1 MAGDRAS
8 WETAIRP
15 GERPAG
21 QPAADMMVKD
31 GKFSKKAAGRRQ
43 FLFDS
48 ARMACGV
55 GMLGLGLGLYAK
67 QSKALPALALRP
79 PGALAEED
87 FLGACI
93 RCGMCVRDCPYN
105 TLELARP
112 ETPVATGTPFFTAR
126 SIPCEMCEDIPCVKA
141 CPTTALDH
149 RLTDINQAKM
159 GIAVLIDHETCL
171 NFLGLRCDVCY
182 RVCPVIDKAITL
194 EKLPNPRTGRH
205 AMFLPTVHSEH
216 CTGCGKCEKS
226 CVLEEAAIRIL
237 PPRLAKGELGH
248 HYRLGW
254 EEQNKAGRSLIDESK
269 MIDLPDRL
277 PEGATLPGHYDPA
290 SGQRAPARGL
300 VGAEGGIISGPPPG
314 PEGKP

>member
-1 MAGDRAS
+1 MATTNSKFPKSG
-8 WETAIRP
+8 
-15 GERPAG
+15 
-21 QPAADMMVKD
+21 AA
-31 GKFSKKAAGRRQ
+31 RRQ
-43 FLFDS
+43 FIFDT
-48 ARMACGV
+48 AKMACGV

-67 QSKALPALALRP
+67 QAKALPALALRP
-79 PGALAEED
+79 PGALPESD

-93 RCGMCVRDCPYN
+93 RCGLCVRDCPYN

-112 ETPVATGTPFFTAR
+112 ETPVATGTPYFTAR
-126 SIPCEMCEDIPCVKA
+126 NIPCEMCEDIPCVKA

-149 RLTDINQAKM
+149 QLTDINKAKM

-194 EKLPNPRTGRH
+194 EKVPNPRTGRH

-226 CVLEEAAIRIL
+226 CVLEEAAIRVL
-237 PPRLAKGELGH
+237 PPKLAKGELGQ

-254 EEQNKAGRSLIDESK
+254 EEQKKAGHSLMDESK

-290 SGQRAPARGL
+290 SGQTEPMRGMA
-300 VGAEGGIISGPPPG
+300 GSEAGIIPSLPPG
-314 PEGKP
+314 LGGKP